1 MLLPDPMDNIHLTIS
16 TSKDVA
22 GNAKEVVQTDF
33 APIEPFPRKKRISES
48 IFWQKWYPTC
58 KSILPIYIS
67 IHLAILAIS
76 CFAFLFVT
84 PDLSAHILPVATLW
98 KQWQHW
104 DTNFY
109 VRIATQGYVDRQT
122 MAFFPLYPLL
132 IRGVMVV
139 TVSPIIA
146 GMIIS
151 NIAELLMFIVL
162 YRLVEEDFGK
172 ERAFN
177 TVLFF
182 SIFPS
187 AFFFSGVYTESLFL
201 CLSVLT
207 FYQIRHGRWLLAGL
221 VACFAGLTRP
231 DGVYLAIPFC
241 YEYFS
246 RIWQQQNLSARTI
259 FARGRFVGFL
269 KGIRWD
275 ILSCLLFLGGVA
287 LFMAYG
293 HDHFQDMLAF
303 VHAHAYWSRYTAF
316 PGWGMLTSMWA
327 ILHHG
332 IFSFTSMRNVLDLGT
347 DVFVLLMILLSFV
360 GPWKFPPRLWGY
372 SIYSLVLFIYFQ
384 LVPVTGLFPLESM
397 PRFLLEIFPAFIL
410 LSGLGKYRTFRMS
423 YCMVASALLFFM
435 LAQFLTGHWIT

>member
-1 MLLPDPMDNIHLTIS
+1 MLLPDPADNRPLTLPVGGDG
-16 TSKDVA
+16 TGKTE
-22 GNAKEVVQTDF
+22 EVVQTDF
-33 APIEPFPRKKRISES
+33 ASKEPFSQKKRFTES
-48 IFWQKWYPTC
+48 VVWQKWYSTF

-67 IHLAILAIS
+67 IHLAILVIS
-76 CFAFLFVT
+76 CFAFLFVIK
-84 PDLSAHILPVATLW
+84 DLSGQVLPVATFW
-98 KQWQHW
+98 EQWRHW

-109 VRIATQGYVDRQT
+109 VQIATEGYTNRQE

-132 IRGVMVV
+132 IRGVMAL
-139 TVSPIIA
+139 TTSPIIA

-151 NIAELLMFIVL
+151 NIAELVMFVVL

-201 CLSVLT
+201 CLSILT
-207 FYQIRHGRWLLAGL
+207 FYQIRHGRWLIAGV
-221 VACFAGLTRP
+221 VAAFAGLTRP

-241 YEYFS
+241 YEYLS
-246 RIWQQQNLSARTI
+246 RIWQRENLSARMVLV
-259 FARGRFVGFL
+259 GGQFVRLL

-275 ILSCLLFLGGVA
+275 VLSCLLFLCGVA

-303 VHAHAYWSRYTAF
+303 VHAHSYWSRQTAF
-316 PGWGMLTSMWA
+316 PGWGMLKSAWA

-347 DVFVLLMILLSFV
+347 DTFVLLLILLSFV
-360 GPWKFPPRLWGY
+360 GPWRLPPRLWGY

-384 LVPVTGLFPLESM
+384 LVPVVGLFPLESM
-397 PRFLLEIFPAFIL
+397 PRFLLEIFPAFIML
-410 LSGLGKYRTFRMS
+410 AGLSKYRTFRMS